1 MAKGS
6 INVDAI
12 KNEVIRYG
20 NAKPT
25 ALNPAVLSKEILLN
39 QFAKPLA
46 KVKGQWSFPSILM
59 TNLLQAFSDKWT
71 DYGTAQ
77 FNNKVAKNYH
87 LKVNFGV
94 NPYDV
99 YGTWEEELYD
109 EEKTPAEM
117 PISKYLVEM
126 IGAKITS
133 ELATATII
141 SKYDATQVGSA
152 NPDLGKIMNGID
164 EVVNGISTDTVN
176 PGFLIP
182 IDASLANAPGA
193 KVNAFERALP
203 QGVAV
208 SQILVPLELFFD
220 FVEERETPANETI
233 DYNAAYRKKTK
244 YGRDLIGVPGL
255 TNMIAWV
262 DGNLFRL
269 YDRKDNPA
277 QIDDVQVQDYV
288 MKIFIQF
295 HLGYDFAVNQYVF
308 VETSDALKK
317 RGLNDAEQNALYY
330 PNELT
335 LTV

>member
-1 MAKGS
+1 MGN
-6 INVDAI
+6 INVDEI
-12 KNEVIRYG
+12 KNEVVRYG
-20 NAKPT
+20 NANPM
-25 ALNPAVLSKEILLN
+25 ALTPAVLSKEILLN
-39 QFAKPLA
+39 QFAKPLS
-46 KVKGQWSFPSILM
+46 KVKGKWSFPSILM

-71 DYGTAQ
+71 AHGTAQ

-87 LKVNFGV
+87 LKVNLPI

-99 YGTWEEELYD
+99 YGSWVEDLYE
-109 EEKTPAEM
+109 EEKTPDKM
-117 PISKYLVEM
+117 PISKYIVGM
-126 IGAKITS
+126 IGEKITS
-133 ELATATII
+133 ELATASIVAE
-141 SKYDATQVGSA
+141 YDATQVGS
-152 NPDLGKIMNGID
+152 NSPDLRKIMSGID
-164 EVVNGISTDTVN
+164 SVVTEITEDTDN
-176 PGFLIP
+176 PAFMIP
-182 IDASLANAPGA
+182 VDAALANDPVAR
-193 KVNAFERALP
+193 VNAFERGLP

-208 SQILVPLELFFD
+208 KQILVPLDLFFD
-220 FVEERETPANETI
+220 YVEARETPVNETV

-255 TNMIAWV
+255 TKMTAWV

-308 VETSDALKK
+308 VETSDALLK
-317 RGLNDAEQNALYY
+317 RGLNNAVQNELYY

>member
-6 INVDAI
+6 IKVEDI

-20 NAKPT
+20 NANPM
-25 ALNPAVLSKEILLN
+25 ALTPAVLSKEILLN
-39 QFAKPLA
+39 QFAKPLS
-46 KVKGQWSFPSILM
+46 KVKGKYSFPSILM

-71 DYGTAQ
+71 DFGTAQ

-99 YGTWEEELYD
+99 YGSWVEDLYE
-109 EEKTPAEM
+109 EEKTPDQM
-117 PISKYLVEM
+117 PISKYLVNM
-126 IGAKITS
+126 ISEKITS
-133 ELATATII
+133 ELAIASIV
-141 SKYDATQVGSA
+141 SKYDPTQVGSDT
-152 NPDLGKIMNGID
+152 PDLRKIMNGVD
-164 EVVNGISTDTVN
+164 EVVNGIATDADN

-182 IDASLANAPGA
+182 VDASLANDPIA
-193 KVNAFERALP
+193 KVNAFERGLP
-203 QGVAV
+203 QGVPV
-208 SQILVPLELFFD
+208 KQILVPLELFFD
-220 FVEERETPANETI
+220 YVEARETPANETV

-255 TNMIAWV
+255 TKMIAWV

-308 VETSDALKK
+308 IETSDALKK

>member
-99 YGTWEEELYD
+99 YGTWEEELY
-109 EEKTPAEM
+109 EEDKTPAEM

-126 IGAKITS
+126 IGSKITS
-133 ELATATII
+133 ELAAATII
-141 SKYDATQVGSA
+141 SKYDATQVGSSS
-152 NPDLGKIMNGID
+152 PDLRKIMNGID

-220 FVEERETPANETI
+220 YVEERETPANEVV

-255 TNMIAWV
+255 TKMIAWV

>member
-46 KVKGQWSFPSILM
+46 KVKGKWSFPSILM

-99 YGTWEEELYD
+99 YGTWEEELY
-109 EEKTPAEM
+109 EEDKTPAEM

-126 IGAKITS
+126 IGSKITS
-133 ELATATII
+133 ELAAATII
-141 SKYDATQVGSA
+141 SKYDATQVGSSS
-152 NPDLGKIMNGID
+152 PDLRKIMNGID

-220 FVEERETPANETI
+220 YVEERETPANETV

-255 TNMIAWV
+255 TKMIAWV

-308 VETSDALKK
+308 IETSDALKK